1 MKWLNDLG
9 TSIYFPQGM
18 TILKSEKCPME
29 FGMKLP
35 VNLTIRLF
43 NICFMAACFVLY
55 LTAWPCFWKLKD
67 KLPKIN
73 MVTLE
78 FSWN

>member
-1 MKWLNDLG
+1 
-9 TSIYFPQGM
+9 M

-55 LTAWPCFWKLKD
+55 LTA
-67 KLPKIN
+67 
-73 MVTLE
+73 
-78 FSWN
+78 